1 MSIGNAGARQIQGG
15 IMSIFQAA
23 LVACALGA
31 SPASGETVLL
41 DFTATWCGPCRQM
54 EPVVRRL
61 TGEGHPVRKID
72 IDADP
77 DTAKRFKITGVPS
90 FIMIRDGRETGR
102 IVGAT
107 SYEELVR
114 LLGTPA
120 AAGSA
125 PTLPASF
132 TVPSNA
138 LPTGS
143 AQNASMPNV
152 PTSAGEI
159 NRELVDRVMASS
171 VRIEIYDAGGQ
182 SVGSGTVID
191 ARQGEALVLTCGHI
205 FRDSDGK
212 GRITVDLFG
221 PGAPQDVPARV
232 VGYDLE
238 SDIGFISFR
247 SAAPLTAARVAPAGY
262 RARSGQPVVSVG
274 CDHGADA
281 SPRVSRVTTI
291 DKFLGTPNLQVAG
304 QPVQGR
310 SGGGLFSAE
319 GYVIGVC
326 NAADPEDDEGLFAA
340 LPAIHAEINQ
350 LGLGQ
355 FVLPHAPIVS
365 NPPPAMPAAMPAFGN
380 ADASATIPTSSSVAG
395 NMDARPAAGSTASFQ
410 FDAMP
415 ILGQNALEPTL
426 PTGPTPSVAGST
438 SWPAMPAPPKF
449 STASLPGAG
458 PASPAAGSTKLSAPE
473 QTLLGDVSAGA
484 EVVCIVRP
492 LADARAKSRVVVLDR
507 ASPEFLAQ
515 LADAQRRQDSRTAT
529 SYTKVAQP
537 LFRIPDFSKPAETP
551 IATAE
556 LENFS
561 WTPYKR

>member
-1 MSIGNAGARQIQGG
+1 MSILE
-15 IMSIFQAA
+15 AA
-23 LVACALGA
+23 LVVCALGA
-31 SPASGETVLL
+31 TPASNETVLL

-61 TGEGHPVRKID
+61 AGEGRPVRQID
-72 IDADP
+72 IDADQA
-77 DTAKRFKITGVPS
+77 TAKRYNITGVPS
-90 FIMIRDGRETGR
+90 FVMIRDGREVGR

-107 SYEELVR
+107 SYEQLLR
-114 LLGTPA
+114 LIEQASGATN
-120 AAGSA
+120 A
-125 PTLPASF
+125 P
-132 TVPSNA
+132 A
-138 LPTGS
+138 LPTSHTVPNNTVPGNTVTNTVVPRNGLP
-143 AQNASMPNV
+143 QNAV
-152 PTSAGEI
+152 PSGAPQPGTGEVTQA
-159 NRELVDRVMASS
+159 LVDRAMASS

-247 SAAPLTAARVAPAGY
+247 SSAPITAARVAPAGY

-350 LGLGQ
+350 LGLAQ
-355 FVLPHAPIVS
+355 FALPHEPIVS
-365 NPPPAMPAAMPAFGN
+365 NPPPAMPAEMPAFGN
-380 ADASATIPTSSSVAG
+380 ADASATIPTSSNTAVPATAAVS
-395 NMDARPAAGSTASFQ
+395 MPAAAPV
-410 FDAMP
+410 A
-415 ILGQNALEPTL
+415 ALEPTL
-426 PTGPTPSVAGST
+426 PTGPTPSKSGT
-438 SWPAMPAPPKF
+438 TNWPALSAPPKF
-449 STASLPGAG
+449 SVASLTPSSNSTPIGAT
-458 PASPAAGSTKLSAPE
+458 PAATSSLTTPE
-473 QTLLGDVSAGA
+473 QSLLGDVSAGA

-507 ASPEFLAQ
+507 ASPEFLAH
-515 LADAQRRQDSRTAT
+515 LTDAQRRQDSRTAT
-529 SYTKVAQP
+529 SYSKIEQP
-537 LFRIPDFSKPAETP
+537 LFRIPDFSNAAQAPAPPVAAADDIQQT
-551 IATAE
+551 
-556 LENFS
+556 NFYVG
-561 WTPYKR
+561 PGR

>member
-1 MSIGNAGARQIQGG
+1 MSIGDAGARQIQGG

-23 LVACALGA
+23 LVACALG
-31 SPASGETVLL
+31 SPPAAGETVLL

-61 TGEGHPVRKID
+61 AGEGHPVRKID

-77 DTAKRFKITGVPS
+77 ETAKRFKITGVPS

-114 LLGTPA
+114 LLGTQASTGGAPELPA
-120 AAGSA
+120 TFSA
-125 PTLPASF
+125 PATAPPA
-132 TVPSNA
+132 NA
-138 LPTGS
+138 LPPTP
-143 AQNASMPNV
+143 AQH
-152 PTSAGEI
+152 AGESSGEI
-159 NRELVDRVMASS
+159 TRELVDRVMASS
-171 VRIEIYDAGGQ
+171 VRIEIYDQGGQ

-221 PGAPQDVPARV
+221 QGAPQDVPARV

-247 SAAPLTAARVAPAGY
+247 SSAPLTAARVAPAGY
-262 RARSGQPVVSVG
+262 RARSGQPVVSIG

-310 SGGGLFSAE
+310 SGGGLFSAD

-326 NAADPEDDEGLFAA
+326 NAADPEDNEGLYAA

-350 LGLGQ
+350 LGLAQ
-355 FVLPHAPIVS
+355 FALPHAPIVS
-365 NPPPAMPAAMPAFGN
+365 NPPPAMPSAMPAFGN
-380 ADASATIPTSSSVAG
+380 ADPSATIPTSSA
-395 NMDARPAAGSTASFQ
+395 MAAAPSAEMATASPSRPLPVAFPP
-410 FDAMP
+410 A
-415 ILGQNALEPTL
+415 ALEPTL
-426 PTGPTPSVAGST
+426 PTGPVAGSAGST
-438 SWPAMPAPPKF
+438 DWPAMPAPPKF
-449 STASLPGAG
+449 SVASLPAG
-458 PASPAAGSTKLSAPE
+458 NAPTSTAAAATNLSTPE

-492 LADARAKSRVVVLDR
+492 LADSRAKSRVVVLDR
-507 ASPEFLAQ
+507 ASPEFLAH
-515 LADAQRRQDSRTAT
+515 LADAQRRQQSRTAT
-529 SYTKVAQP
+529 SLEKP
-537 LFRIPDFSKPAETP
+537 LFRIPDFSAPPSAPETSV
-551 IATAE
+551 ATDE
-556 LENFS
+556 DLQGFS
-561 WTPYKR
+561 FYVAGGR